1 MKGSRGSNRE
11 GLGVLAI
18 FGCVLSILNPALL
31 RKWGLV
37 IWVEVV
43 VFDEPFWEDEGSL
56 GGSLDLGLGDPD
68 LEAILVDE
76 EGLGGFVDS

>member
-1 MKGSRGSNRE
+1 MRGLRGANRD
-11 GLGVLAI
+11 GLGVLAV

-43 VFDEPFWEDEGSL
+43 VFD
-56 GGSLDLGLGDPD
+56 
-68 LEAILVDE
+68 
-76 EGLGGFVDS
+76 